1 MSRTTVTRLAAVVL
15 ASLAGIST
23 TYAGP
28 TIVRTAPAGEMGAA
42 DIFGH
47 VYGGS
52 FTAAGDHYTN
62 GTITATRL
70 GDDAGL
76 LSLLSIGG
84 DASDSIW
91 TGGTFEA
98 RTIAKFSMNEQTF
111 GHFDGAD
118 GGSFHSL
125 FDATGF
131 GLDVTG
137 AGSIDLSDEIWRWG
151 RSGNTGTHSSLAGDN
166 ADGRDHLVTYR
177 IDGLGD
183 DDALATYAL
192 FWEDLDNTAG
202 KYRSYADYNDLVIE
216 LREAA
221 PDPAAVPLPPAVL
234 PALGTLAVM
243 SYFRRRRAAAAKA

>member
-1 MSRTTVTRLAAVVL
+1 MSSTTVSRLAAVVL

-23 TYAGP
+23 AYAGP

-42 DIFGH
+42 DIFSH

-52 FTAAGDHYTN
+52 FAAAGDHYTN
-62 GTITATRL
+62 GTITATRIS
-70 GDDAGL
+70 DDVGL
-76 LSLLSIGG
+76 LSLLGSGG
-84 DASDSIW
+84 SNASDSIW
-91 TGGTFEA
+91 TGGRFEA
-98 RTIAKFSMNEQTF
+98 RTIAKFSLNEQTF
-111 GHFDGAD
+111 GHFNGAE

-137 AGSIDLSDEIWRWG
+137 GGSIDLSDQVWRWG
-151 RSGNTGTHSSLAGDN
+151 RSGNTGTHSSLASDN

-177 IDGLGD
+177 LDGLGD
-183 DDALATYAL
+183 EQAIYAL

-243 SYFRRRRAAAAKA
+243 SYVRRRRAAAAKA